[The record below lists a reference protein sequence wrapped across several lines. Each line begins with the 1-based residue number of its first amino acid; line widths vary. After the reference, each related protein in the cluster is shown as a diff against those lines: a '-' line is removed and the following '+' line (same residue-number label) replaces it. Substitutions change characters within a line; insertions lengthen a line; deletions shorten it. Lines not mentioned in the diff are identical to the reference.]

1 MTIQVLGSGCAKCHQ
16 LEDNARAAVAALGIE
31 AGVEHITD
39 PDTIVDMGVMITPA
53 LTVDGEVLS
62 AGKVLSTEQIVK
74 LLK

>member
-16 LEDNARAAVAALGIE
+16 LEENVRAAVAAMGIK

-39 PDTIVDMGVMITPA
+39 TDTIVDMGVMITPA